1 MQNFVQICWF
11 WWAKSWTLGQNRGQV
26 FGQVSVELS
35 ATAQRWG
42 TSGRD
47 YKNWLS
53 FRETFSTI
61 SLANPHR
68 LKHGFASWT
77 RLIALLLGTRSAL
90 PMCMTARRF
99 NFAHCAFPLILC
111 IAHTVPR
118 NSISDQQSRQIAISF
133 VFLLP
138 NRNQRL
144 LPGTASIRSS
154 LPPHLRQC
162 QRKSIS
168 KGKSSAWN
176 MT

>member
-26 FGQVSVELS
+26 VGQVLVESS

-42 TSGRD
+42 TSRRD

-53 FRETFSTI
+53 FRKTFSTI

-68 LKHGFASWT
+68 LKHGFASWA
-77 RLIALLLGTRSAL
+77 RLIALFLSARSAF

-99 NFAHCAFPLILC
+99 NFAHRAFLLILC

-118 NSISDQQSRQIAISF
+118 KSISDQQSRQIAMSF

-144 LPGTASIRSS
+144 LPGIASMRSS
-154 LPPHLRQC
+154 LPPHLAQYQSR
-162 QRKSIS
+162 SVTS
-168 KGKSSAWN
+168 VYSL
-176 MT
+176 